1 MQRIELYSRIMEAVR
16 LGEWV
21 KGDDIQFCIE
31 IAQVYGC
38 EPLKTDIWNFYKF
51 LFALYGYGKVQGK
64 REERA
69 RRKRSISQK
78 TGFYSRRSSL
88 TARAT

>member
-1 MQRIELYSRIMEAVR
+1 MQRIELHSRIMEAVK
-16 LGEWV
+16 LGDWV
-21 KGDDIQFCIE
+21 KADDIQFCIE

-38 EPLKTDIWNFYKF
+38 KPLKTDIWNFYKF

-69 RRKRSISQK
+69 KRKRGADRCNIH
-78 TGFYSRRSSL
+78 
-88 TARAT
+88 